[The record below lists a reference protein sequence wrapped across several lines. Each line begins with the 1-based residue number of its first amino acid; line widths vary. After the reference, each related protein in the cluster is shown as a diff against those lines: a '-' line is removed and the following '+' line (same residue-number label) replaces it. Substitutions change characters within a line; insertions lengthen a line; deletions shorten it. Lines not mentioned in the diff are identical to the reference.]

1 MSFPRGFSSTK
12 RIINYAR
19 GLRDAG
25 DQCYVKCVRRTENP
39 DNPIIIDKSGIFEG
53 IKFDYLPSSPVKAEN
68 RLISALLDL
77 FSVIYCFF
85 YCLIKTPQNSVVI
98 SYCYS
103 PRYYFAILMACK
115 FRGIKI
121 FRELCEYPLPDKTGW
136 IVEIKRFITLNVF
149 FKWYSGFLVIS
160 HSLKELA
167 EKYGSNKAKIIEVP
181 ILVQPN
187 VSNEKYVG
195 ERPYIF
201 HGGTLLERKD
211 AIVTTIEAFGIA
223 CKELNYSIDFILAGP
238 KSPHIDEINKIVNKY
253 NIQQNIKILP
263 PLNYETI
270 TKYQNGASLCV
281 LNKHDN
287 LQNRNGFSTKLGE
300 VLLSETPVVTTYV
313 GEAKYYLKD
322 GESAYFAYSSSAVD
336 VAKKI
341 VYAFK
346 HPNISKSIALKGK
359 EIAINEFNYK
369 KHGLILST
377 IFNSIYEK

>member
-1 MSFPRGFSSTK
+1 MSFPNGFSSTK
-12 RIINYAR
+12 RILNYAR
-19 GLRDAG
+19 GLRDSG
-25 DQCYVKCVRRTENP
+25 NECYIKCVRRTENP
-39 DNPIIIDKSGIFEG
+39 DYPKNFDRNGVFEN
-53 IKFDYLPSSPVKAEN
+53 IKFEYLPSSIFLIKN
-68 RLISALLDL
+68 NFISALLDIWSV
-77 FSVIYCFF
+77 FSCFF
-85 YCLIKTPQNSVVI
+85 YCLLRTPLKSVII

-103 PRYYFAILMACK
+103 PRYYFVILLACK
-115 FRGIKI
+115 LRGLKI
-121 FRELCEYPLPDKTGW
+121 YRELCEYPLPDKTGW
-136 IVEIKRFITLNVF
+136 CISIKRFFALHIF

-167 EKYGSNKAKIIEVP
+167 EKYGSNKSKIIEVP

-223 CKELNYSIDFILAGP
+223 CRELNYSIDFILAGP

-263 PLNYETI
+263 PQNYETI

-300 VLLSETPVVTTYV
+300 VLMSETPVVTTYV

-322 GESAYFAYSSSAVD
+322 GESAYFAKSSSAVN
-336 VAKKI
+336 VAEKI

-346 HPNISKSIALKGK
+346 HIDISKSIALKGK

-369 KHGLILST
+369 KYGLILSAV
-377 IFNSIYEK
+377 FNSIYEK